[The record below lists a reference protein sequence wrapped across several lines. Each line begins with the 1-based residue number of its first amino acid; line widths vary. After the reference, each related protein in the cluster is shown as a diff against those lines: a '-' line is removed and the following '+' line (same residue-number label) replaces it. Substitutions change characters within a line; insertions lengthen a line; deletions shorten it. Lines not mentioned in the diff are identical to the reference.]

1 MKSAWIVA
9 AGFMLLYLLLTWWLI
24 SVDAFEW
31 FHEYSRDHEDWELD
45 EFAAATLSAILVA
58 LVALS
63 LYTGANLR
71 ALRREV
77 LLRRQFEREAAATR
91 HLQALGTLAGGLA
104 HSANNFV
111 QPIITLARLSR
122 DEVPKDSELRENL
135 NRILRSANAAA
146 ELFREVLKFSHPER
160 QAVDQPGAQSNL
172 QQNFDMI
179 EPIVRM
185 TLPRNIELTLDTEV
199 DCEISMDT
207 TRFAD
212 AMLALL
218 KNAADSIGDA
228 NGRIAVTAFR
238 ESEGVAV
245 IRIEDDGG
253 GMTETEISRAFEP
266 FYTTKAVDKGT
277 GLGLSIV
284 RSLVE
289 AAGGSI
295 SLESRRGNGT
305 TVVLLLPAT
314 CSQQNSDEG

>member
-1 MKSAWIVA
+1 MKTVWILA
-9 AGFMLLYLLLTWWLI
+9 AGFVLLYLLLTWWLI
-24 SVDAFEW
+24 SVEAFEW
-31 FHEYSRDHEDWELD
+31 FHAYSRDHEDWELD
-45 EFAAATLSAILVA
+45 EFAAATLSAVLVA

-77 LLRRQFEREAAATR
+77 RLRRQFEREAAPTR

-146 ELFREVLKFSHPER
+146 ELFRDVLKFSHPEH
-160 QAVDQPGAQSNL
+160 QAIDQPGAQSNL
-172 QQNFDMI
+172 QQNFDLI
-179 EPIVRM
+179 EPIVRL
-185 TLPRNIELTLDTEV
+185 TLPRNIEFSLEAEV
-199 DCEISMDT
+199 DCEVPMDS

-212 AMLALL
+212 SMLALL

-228 NGRIAVTAFR
+228 NGRIAATAFR
-238 ESEGVAV
+238 ESEGMVG
-245 IRIEDDGG
+245 IRIEDDGS
-253 GMTETEISRAFEP
+253 GMTETDSSRAFEP

-289 AAGGSI
+289 LAGGSI
-295 SLESRRGNGT
+295 GLESRKGIGT

-314 CSQQNSDEG
+314 HSQQDSEEG